1 MSFTMSK
8 LSLDPTQGSH
18 TAENI
23 VCSIFDMALGVRS
36 TAKLL
41 ASTWA
46 GTSSTIWKTG
56 TGAASATKE
65 ASSKSYVT
73 LRSSLSSSTSRRM
86 LGTCATAALCLTA
99 PLLGAAAAGAA
110 ITCAL
115 ITICMALLFLVL
127 YTVLHVASQMLRCAS
142 LLLSMVCDVLRSTF
156 TATKSCLGGK
166 SPARTTEEQIAGD
179 LDHKGVDSDRKHDAE
194 KTEDKKHGLGSLCK
208 SLAINLVSLIGTAL
222 VTTPIILFAVVLLVL
237 VPVYL
242 LCAAVHHIYQG
253 NYEDRNNDKGS
264 PRSGGTK
271 YYPMTMVA
279 SGSEESLSSIIS
291 EGGLSKTSSLPS
303 YSAATATGT
312 GNATGEV
319 SHSHSSG
326 KSSSKPES
334 HPESDL
340 QEVVVAKTMSQRQR
354 SVS

>member
-23 VCSIFDMALGVRS
+23 VCSIFDMALGVKS
-36 TAKLL
+36 TAELL
-41 ASTWA
+41 AGTWA
-46 GTSSTIWKTG
+46 GTSSTIWKTV
-56 TGAASATKE
+56 TGAASSTKE
-65 ASSKSYVT
+65 ASSKSYGT
-73 LRSSLSSSTSRRM
+73 LRSSLGSSASRRM

-127 YTVLHVASQMLRCAS
+127 YTVLHTASQMLRCAS
-142 LLLSMVCDVLRSTF
+142 LLLSMVCNILHRTF

-166 SPARTTEEQIAGD
+166 SPARTTEERVAGD

-194 KTEDKKHGLGSLCK
+194 KTEEKKHGLGSLCK

-222 VTTPIILFAVVLLVL
+222 VTTPIILLAVVLLVL

-242 LCAAVHHIYQG
+242 LCATVHHIYQG

-264 PRSGGTK
+264 SRGGGTK
-271 YYPMTMVA
+271 YYTMTMVA
-279 SGSEESLSSIIS
+279 SASEESLSSIIS
-291 EGGLSKTSSLPS
+291 EGGVSESSLPS

-312 GNATGEV
+312 GNATGEG
-319 SHSHSSG
+319 SLSHSSG
-326 KSSSKPES
+326 KSSSKAES
-334 HPESDL
+334 HPDSSIQD
-340 QEVVVAKTMSQRQR
+340 VVAETMSQQQR

>member
-1 MSFTMSK
+1 MSK

-23 VCSIFDMALGVRS
+23 LATAFDIALGVRS

-41 ASTWA
+41 AGTWA
-46 GTSSTIWKTG
+46 STSSTIWKTG

-65 ASSKSYVT
+65 ASSKSYGT
-73 LRSSLSSSTSRRM
+73 LRGSLGSSTARRM

-99 PLLGAAAAGAA
+99 PLLVAAAAGAA

-242 LCAAVHHIYQG
+242 LCATVHHIYQG
-253 NYEDRNNDKGS
+253 NYEDRNNDKGG
-264 PRSGGTK
+264 PSGGTK

-291 EGGLSKTSSLPS
+291 EGGLSKTSLPS

-319 SHSHSSG
+319 SHSRSSG

-340 QEVVVAKTMSQRQR
+340 QEVVAETMSQRQR

>member
-1 MSFTMSK
+1 MSK
-8 LSLDPTQGSH
+8 SPLDPGQGSH
-18 TAENI
+18 TAENV
-23 VCSIFDMALGVRS
+23 VCSIFDMALGARH
-36 TAKLL
+36 TAKQL
-41 ASTWA
+41 AKTWA
-46 GTSSTIWKTG
+46 STSSTIWKTG
-56 TGAASATKE
+56 TGAASATRE
-65 ASSKSYVT
+65 ASSKSYAT
-73 LRSSLSSSTSRRM
+73 LRSSLSSSASIRM

-110 ITCAL
+110 MTCAL

-127 YTVLHVASQMLRCAS
+127 YTVLLVASQMLRCAS
-142 LLLSMVCDVLRSTF
+142 LLLSMVCNTLHSTF

-166 SPARTTEEQIAGD
+166 SPAQTTEEQVAGD

-194 KTEDKKHGLGSLCK
+194 KTKEKKHGLGSLCK
-208 SLAINLVSLIGTAL
+208 SLAINLISLIGTAL
-222 VTTPIILFAVVLLVL
+222 VTAPIILLAVVLLVL

-242 LCAAVHHIYQG
+242 LCATVYHIYQG

-264 PRSGGTK
+264 SRNSGAT
-271 YYPMTMVA
+271 YYSMRMVA

-291 EGGLSKTSSLPS
+291 EGGESETSLPS

-326 KSSSKPES
+326 NKNGKPES
-334 HPESDL
+334 RPESDL
-340 QEVVVAKTMSQRQR
+340 QEVVTEETVSQLQR

>member
-23 VCSIFDMALGVRS
+23 ACSIFDMVLGVKS

-41 ASTWA
+41 AGTWA
-46 GTSSTIWKTG
+46 GTSSTIWKTV
-56 TGAASATKE
+56 TGAASSTKE
-65 ASSKSYVT
+65 ASSKSYGT
-73 LRSSLSSSTSRRM
+73 LRSSLGSSASRRM

-127 YTVLHVASQMLRCAS
+127 YTVLHIASQMLRCAS
-142 LLLSMVCDVLRSTF
+142 LLLSMVCNILHSTF

-166 SPARTTEEQIAGD
+166 SPARTTEERVAGD

-194 KTEDKKHGLGSLCK
+194 KTEEKKHGLGSLCK
-208 SLAINLVSLIGTAL
+208 SLAINLVSLMGTAL
-222 VTTPIILFAVVLLVL
+222 VATPIILLAVVLLVL

-242 LCAAVHHIYQG
+242 LCATVHHIYQG

-264 PRSGGTK
+264 SRGGGTT
-271 YYPMTMVA
+271 YYPMTMSA
-279 SGSEESLSSIIS
+279 SASEESLSSIIS
-291 EGGLSKTSSLPS
+291 EGDLSKTSLPS

-312 GNATGEV
+312 GNETGEV

-334 HPESDL
+334 RPESNL
-340 QEVVVAKTMSQRQR
+340 QNVVAETMSQQQR

>member
-1 MSFTMSK
+1 MSK

-242 LCAAVHHIYQG
+242 LCATVHHIYQG

-291 EGGLSKTSSLPS
+291 EGGFSKTSLPS

-319 SHSHSSG
+319 SHSRSSG

-340 QEVVVAKTMSQRQR
+340 QEVVAETMSQRQR

>member
-1 MSFTMSK
+1 MSK

-23 VCSIFDMALGVRS
+23 LATAFDIALGVRS

-41 ASTWA
+41 AGTWA
-46 GTSSTIWKTG
+46 STSSTIWKTG

-99 PLLGAAAAGAA
+99 PLLVAAAAGAA

-194 KTEDKKHGLGSLCK
+194 KTEDKKHGLGSLCR

-242 LCAAVHHIYQG
+242 LCATVHHIYQG
-253 NYEDRNNDKGS
+253 NYEDRNNDKGH
-264 PRSGGTK
+264 PGGGK
-271 YYPMTMVA
+271 GYYPMQMF
-279 SGSEESLSSIIS
+279 SSSSEESLSSIIS
-291 EGGLSKTSSLPS
+291 EGGLSKTSLPS

-312 GNATGEV
+312 GNAPGEV
-319 SHSHSSG
+319 SHSRSSG

-334 HPESDL
+334 HPESNL
-340 QEVVVAKTMSQRQR
+340 QEVVAEGISQQRQQQR
-354 SVS
+354 NIS